1 MASKTITIDREAYDI
16 LKSHKVAGESF
27 SDVIKKEMALA
38 GFLEDI
44 QEIERRIEKRKH
56 KGKKNGSAS

>member
-16 LKSHKVAGESF
+16 LKSHKVPGESF